1 MIEDN
6 DVKQAE
12 QIEKE
17 EKNDA
22 ILTAPVQNQ
31 KEKLRDVQKSLAETD
46 KQRLPELLT
55 DVERE
60 KRAKEAKAKLL
71 ENRERAERA
80 AVERAAF
87 DAEKGEYRQRLEA
100 RESKKAIELK
110 KAREEAE
117 RIEKA
122 RLDEIHERE
131 VKEFVRK
138 EREAGAEIGAKTEAL
153 LAAINAAFD
162 SGRTEAQ
169 LCREAARPVDL
180 KKYSATKTNIPPADD
195 PDDMSITV
203 GGEPDED
210 MTIFVGYDSPVDD
223 EEDVD
228 QDMILMIGDEE
239 DAHVP
244 TESFADNNAYMGD
257 AYAETMEENVI
268 LSDENEGRDDG
279 LVERKRESD
288 IRAAESRHMALRAAA
303 IVQASGVYN
312 EELRL
317 LREEEERYKAELE
330 SIRRRRYEYSEL
342 IAEMRGESYSYETSV
357 DIVNE
362 RPRVRKTED
371 GLRDIYDEYGV
382 SLGLDSAE
390 REQRIVSEYDKHR
403 EKIEQRDFTTRRYE
417 KDERGATGFVSDAP
431 HDVRDE
437 YALYNESVHGG
448 DKTIYMGADD
458 SYPYVFDTETERK
471 LISDYERSLNNKN
484 AQEIPADIP
493 ANTVRAAKP
502 EEDHSEYEEHREFSY
517 HGETLDLFAKSRL
530 SKRLNKFYKDEYSLK
545 KKKVRLTADQR
556 KASPEENI
564 SIIVKKIAIEKELC
578 EMAAD
583 ALGACVYVGVKA
595 RTGKHKK
602 ILESHID
609 EYNDLCDEYETATG
623 RSLQRLDYVII
634 DEVLDGKLF
643 RPIQNVYYH
652 GMEEDTYRSSLT
664 EESELENRL
673 RTELGY
679 VTEEFEK
686 HLSGEGVTEYTES
699 ERRAMQQRRSERMS
713 AVKRAAERDVLLVT
727 LRTENRISE
736 LEARRDVIM
745 NSFGTNKRD
754 KSREMREI
762 DKRIE
767 RIKREERRAAKLE
780 REDNSRYYF
789 LAALDSANEKVK
801 KGARRERLEALRLR
815 LDVLLSERESINE
828 RLIALYGGSDRRLS
842 VAKISRK
849 AGVVRRKA
857 AKNMYKRQSELA
869 SKVDR
874 FKAPLDMKER
884 AYEMLN
890 KRIAYAA
897 EYEECRYKL
906 RKMNGGGRANAE
918 LLRRMKAAKSSLASS
933 EREIKYMIK
942 KLKKQE
948 ERYRSERE
956 WAGMMIFLGVM
967 TVACVFAWSLFG
979 DDVLNYFNKW
989 VEYFKK

>member
-1 MIEDN
+1 MIEEN
-6 DVKQAE
+6 NEKQAE

-17 EKNDA
+17 EKSDA

-55 DVERE
+55 DGERE

-71 ENRERAERA
+71 KNRERAERA
-80 AVERAAF
+80 AIERAAF

-100 RESKKAIELK
+100 RESKRATEQKR
-110 KAREEAE
+110 AREEAE
-117 RIEKA
+117 RLEKE

-131 VKEFVRK
+131 VREFVRK
-138 EREAGAEIGAKTEAL
+138 EREAGAEIGAKTDAL

-162 SGRTEAQ
+162 SGKSEMQITE
-169 LCREAARPVDL
+169 RELDAKRYNRPKHNV
-180 KKYSATKTNIPPADD
+180 SERVDD
-195 PDDMSITV
+195 PDDLSITI

-210 MTIFVGYDSPVDD
+210 MTIFVGYDSSPLD
-223 EEDVD
+223 EEEVD
-228 QDMILMIGDEE
+228 QDMILTIGDAE
-239 DAHVP
+239 DIPAPVEH
-244 TESFADNNAYMGD
+244 FAPDSSYMADSYQEAVEKIRGD
-257 AYAETMEENVI
+257 IPSERDG
-268 LSDENEGRDDG
+268 SDDG

-317 LREEEERYKAELE
+317 LREEEDRYKAELE
-330 SIRRRRYEYSEL
+330 SIRRKRYEYSEL
-342 IAEMRGESYSYETSV
+342 IAEMRSEAYSYESRES
-357 DIVNE
+357 IANE
-362 RPRVRKTED
+362 RPRARKTDE
-371 GLRDIYDEYGV
+371 GSRDLYEEYGA

-390 REQRIVSEYDKHR
+390 RDRRIVSEYDKHR
-403 EKIEQRDFTTRRYE
+403 EKIEQRDFVERRIE
-417 KDERGATGFVSDAP
+417 KDAQDVGGVATRTP
-431 HDVRDE
+431 ELHEE
-437 YALYNESVHGG
+437 YPLYNESHHGG

-471 LISDYERSLNNKN
+471 LISEYERSLNNKN
-484 AQEIPADIP
+484 AQETIPAAP
-493 ANTVRAAKP
+493 VKTVKSERAE

-545 KKKVRLTADQR
+545 KKKARLATDQK
-556 KASPEENI
+556 KASPEENV

-602 ILESHID
+602 ILEFHID

-623 RSLQRLDYVII
+623 RSLQRLDYEIV
-634 DEVLDGKLF
+634 DEVLEGKLF

-664 EESELENRL
+664 EETELENRL
-673 RTELGY
+673 RAELGY
-679 VTEEFEK
+679 VSEEFEK
-686 HLSGEGVTEYTES
+686 HLSGDGVIEYTES
-699 ERRAMQQRRSERMS
+699 ERRTMQQRRSERMS

-727 LRTENRISE
+727 LRTENRVSE

-754 KSREMREI
+754 KTREIREI
-762 DKRIE
+762 DKRID

-849 AGVVRRKA
+849 AGSVRRKA

-869 SKVDR
+869 SKIDR

-918 LLRRMKAAKSSLASS
+918 LIRRMKAAKNSLASS

-979 DDVLNYFNKW
+979 DDILNYFNKW
-989 VEYFKK
+989 LEYFKK

>member
-1 MIEDN
+1 MIEEN
-6 DVKQAE
+6 NEKQAE

-17 EKNDA
+17 EKSDA

-55 DVERE
+55 DGERE

-71 ENRERAERA
+71 KNRERAERA
-80 AVERAAF
+80 AIERAAF

-100 RESKKAIELK
+100 RESKRATEQKR
-110 KAREEAE
+110 AREEAE
-117 RIEKA
+117 RLEKE

-131 VKEFVRK
+131 VREFVRK
-138 EREAGAEIGAKTEAL
+138 EREAGAEIGAKTDAL

-162 SGRTEAQ
+162 SGRSEMQITE
-169 LCREAARPVDL
+169 RELDAKRYNRPKHNV
-180 KKYSATKTNIPPADD
+180 SERVDD
-195 PDDMSITV
+195 PDDLSITI

-210 MTIFVGYDSPVDD
+210 MTIFVGYDSSPLD
-223 EEDVD
+223 EEEVD
-228 QDMILMIGDEE
+228 QDMILTIGDAE
-239 DAHVP
+239 DIPAPVEH
-244 TESFADNNAYMGD
+244 FAPDSSYMADSYQEAVEKTRGD
-257 AYAETMEENVI
+257 IPSERDG
-268 LSDENEGRDDG
+268 SDDG

-317 LREEEERYKAELE
+317 LREEEDRYKAELE
-330 SIRRRRYEYSEL
+330 SIRRKRYEYSEL
-342 IAEMRGESYSYETSV
+342 IAEMRSEAYSYESRE
-357 DIVNE
+357 IIANE
-362 RPRVRKTED
+362 RPRARKTDE
-371 GLRDIYDEYGV
+371 GSRDLYEKYGA

-390 REQRIVSEYDKHR
+390 RDRRIVSEYDKHR
-403 EKIEQRDFTTRRYE
+403 EKIEQRDFVERRIEKDAQDVGGVTTRTPE
-417 KDERGATGFVSDAP
+417 LHE
-431 HDVRDE
+431 E
-437 YALYNESVHGG
+437 YPLYNESHHGG

-471 LISDYERSLNNKN
+471 LISEYERSLNNKN
-484 AQEIPADIP
+484 AQETIPAAP
-493 ANTVRAAKP
+493 VKTVKSERAE

-545 KKKVRLTADQR
+545 KKKARLATDQK
-556 KASPEENI
+556 KASPEENV

-602 ILESHID
+602 ILEFHID

-623 RSLQRLDYVII
+623 RSLQRLDYEIV
-634 DEVLDGKLF
+634 DEVLEGKLF

-664 EESELENRL
+664 EETELENRL
-673 RTELGY
+673 RAELGY
-679 VTEEFEK
+679 VSEEFEK
-686 HLSGEGVTEYTES
+686 HLSGDGVIEYTES
-699 ERRAMQQRRSERMS
+699 ERRTMQQRRSERMS

-727 LRTENRISE
+727 LRTENRVSE

-754 KSREMREI
+754 KTREIREI
-762 DKRIE
+762 DKRID

-849 AGVVRRKA
+849 AGSVRRKA

-869 SKVDR
+869 SKIDR

-918 LLRRMKAAKSSLASS
+918 LIRRMKAAKNSLASS

-979 DDVLNYFNKW
+979 DDILNYFNKW
-989 VEYFKK
+989 IEYFKK